1 MKVFFDS
8 SALAKRY
15 IDEQGSDQVESLLQ
29 KASSL
34 GASIICYPEII
45 SAFCRLKRE
54 RNLSKNQ
61 YEAAK
66 TALMNDLADAAICTV
81 APVVIKQAVALLEA
95 NILRA
100 MDALHIGCALE
111 WNADLFVSADM
122 RQITA
127 AKHAGLK
134 TMLV

>member
-1 MKVFFDS
+1 MKIFFDS

-34 GASIICYPEII
+34 GVSIICYPEII

-54 RNLSKNQ
+54 RRLSKNQ

-66 TALMNDLADAAICTV
+66 TALMEDLADAAICTI
-81 APVVIKQAVALLEA
+81 APIVIKQAVALLEA

-122 RQITA
+122 RQIAA

>member
-15 IDEQGSDQVESLLQ
+15 IDEQGSEQVESLLQ

-34 GASIICYPEII
+34 GVSIICYPEII

-54 RNLSKNQ
+54 RALSKNQ
-61 YEAAK
+61 YEKAK
-66 TALMNDLADAAICTV
+66 TALMADLADASICTI
-81 APVVIKQAVALLEA
+81 APIVIKQAVALLEA
-95 NILRA
+95 NALRA

-111 WNADLFVSADM
+111 WNADLFVTADM
-122 RQITA
+122 RQIAA

-134 TMLV
+134 TKLV